1 MSIVGKIHFQYSIYV
16 DGIMDMVN
24 LYVGICI
31 VADVLMTIFDED
43 IFCPLLLSKQEKAF
57 NFLPIEKSP

>member
-1 MSIVGKIHFQYSIYV
+1 MYV